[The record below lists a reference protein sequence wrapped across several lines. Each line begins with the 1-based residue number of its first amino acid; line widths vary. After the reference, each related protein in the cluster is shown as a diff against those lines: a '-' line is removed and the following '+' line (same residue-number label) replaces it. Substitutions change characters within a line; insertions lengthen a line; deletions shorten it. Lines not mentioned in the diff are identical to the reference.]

1 MNTKAGLGVSPIISV
16 SFSVSSIWSHNF
28 GNITLVLYTCF
39 ILVEVVLHSILLRRG
54 KLPGGMGR
62 TILLLD
68 ALQFPLSLVFTRF
81 LNWFSVWL
89 PDLPTDCLGT
99 FWGTL
104 PGQVVFLAFAIV
116 FTGIGAALSL
126 DITNVAITTSIG
138 LLSTGHLVGIGLGT
152 ILSMIGVGRVIALF
166 NHLCFQKTL
175 ALAGLQPS

>member
-28 GNITLVLYTCF
+28 GNITLILYTCF
-39 ILVEVVLHSILLRRG
+39 ILVEVVLHSMLLRRG

-99 FWGTL
+99 FWV
-104 PGQVVFLAFAIV
+104 QAISDFSGKSV
-116 FTGIGAALSL
+116 GLTKNCF

>member
-126 DITNVAITTSIG
+126 NMRLIPNPGDGIVQAISVF
-138 LLSTGHLVGIGLGT
+138 SRKCVGM
-152 ILSMIGVGRVIALF
+152 S
-166 NHLCFQKTL
+166 
-175 ALAGLQPS
+175 

>member
-1 MNTKAGLGVSPIISV
+1 MHFTRSSSTIFRWSAYLLGLLILALGISMNTKAGLGVSPIISV

-39 ILVEVVLHSILLRRG
+39 ILVEVVLHSMLLRRG

-89 PDLPTDCLGT
+89 PDCLRIAWAPFGEPCLGK
-99 FWGTL
+99 WSSWPL
-104 PGQVVFLAFAIV
+104 PLCSLASARPYP
-116 FTGIGAALSL
+116 
-126 DITNVAITTSIG
+126 
-138 LLSTGHLVGIGLGT
+138 STCV
-152 ILSMIGVGRVIALF
+152 
-166 NHLCFQKTL
+166 
-175 ALAGLQPS
+175 

>member
-39 ILVEVVLHSILLRRG
+39 ILVEVVLHSMLLRRG

-99 FWGTL
+99 FWGT
-104 PGQVVFLAFAIV
+104 FAW
-116 FTGIGAALSL
+116 AS
-126 DITNVAITTSIG
+126 G
-138 LLSTGHLVGIGLGT
+138 LLGLCHCVHWHRRGPLPQHASDPQPRRRHCPGHL
-152 ILSMIGVGRVIALF
+152 
-166 NHLCFQKTL
+166 
-175 ALAGLQPS
+175 